1 MNGVVAIPLL
11 ILGVVVGAVALAALI
26 FLFITL
32 FGLTW
37 RILGNIFRFI
47 GAEIGDAL
55 RFVGAVLC
63 ALLFAPMVVLNIVI
77 GRWSASRHYANAFWS
92 EVNAAGRAVYRVF
105 VGNPARLFGL
115 GTALE
120 GIEQRV
126 PQAMAAAPGKDKPT
140 KRVGQFDGY
149 TIVGS
154 LQGGGSGSRLYI
166 AEPDAL
172 KRAAF
177 SRQGLQDVDRVVIKV
192 FSLKDGSSLPQI
204 VRESRALD
212 AAKKLGLVLEHE
224 LTPERFFYVMRYV
237 PGDSLAVV
245 TQRLHAESGGEGL
258 DGRRLSAALGYGC
271 DLLESLDAYHRAG
284 LWHKDVKPDNIIVDA
299 HDHKAHLVDFG
310 LVTPLRSAMT
320 LTTHGTEYF
329 RDPELVRQALRGV
342 KVHEIDGSRFDIYAA
357 GAVLFS
363 VIENSFPAH
372 GGLSQTTKRCPE
384 ALRWIVRRAMTDY
397 DRRYTSAAEMLADLR
412 VVRDAAD
419 PFRLK
424 PVDLPSVHGRG
435 EVFQPEATPEAFD
448 AGVRPAPKQA
458 ARGTP
463 VPPPARPSGRPN
475 LTVADWWSG
484 RYTVAGRP
492 AAAAP
497 RAGAEPVARR
507 QPLVPPEARRSAA
520 DQVREARAR
529 ARARRAS
536 ASERIAARRGVRPTY
551 NNSPNGPVVLAGLLG
566 LGVVFALGLIGY
578 GIFSNVSGNRI
589 AGIYSPYPAPAE
601 VTQPQPWYPGTTL
614 FPDAPTPTETVTVV
628 APSTPPSIPDAPTP
642 AGNPSLALPQIHAS
656 ILVVS
661 DLNLPLST
669 QTQGRVRDGLKMLE
683 QHGAE
688 LAGDLVASD
697 DAGMIDLIASLRRD
711 RGSVPIDSDELPRRA
726 REWLEGVPFD
736 GVLFLAPDPQGG
748 NEPKALL
755 VTDRFFTRLGWQ
767 WAPEQFVRVLAG
779 NGYVPD

>member
-1 MNGVVAIPLL
+1 MNGVVAIPLV
-11 ILGVVVGAVALAALI
+11 ILGFLAAAVALAALI
-26 FLFITL
+26 FLFAKL

-37 RILGNIFRFI
+37 KILGNIFRFI
-47 GAEIGDAL
+47 GAEIGDTL
-55 RFVGAVLC
+55 RIVGALLS
-63 ALLFAPMVVLNIVI
+63 ALLFAPLVVLNIVI
-77 GRWSASRHYANAFWS
+77 GRWSASRHFANAFWS
-92 EVNAAGRAVYRVF
+92 EMNAAGRAVYRVF

-177 SRQGLQDVDRVVIKV
+177 SRQGLLDVDRVVIKV

-245 TQRLHAESGGEGL
+245 TQRLHAESGGDGL
-258 DGRRLSAALGYGC
+258 EGRRLNAALGYGC

-299 HDHKAHLVDFG
+299 HDQKAHLVDFG

-435 EVFQPEATPEAFD
+435 EVFQPEAAPEPFD
-448 AGVRPAPKQA
+448 AGVRPGPAHA
-458 ARGTP
+458 ARATP
-463 VPPPARPSGRPN
+463 IPPSPRPAGRPN

-492 AAAAP
+492 TPAAAKATPAP
-497 RAGAEPVARR
+497 GVRR

-529 ARARRAS
+529 ARARRVS
-536 ASERIAARRGVRPTY
+536 ASERVAARRGARPSYT
-551 NNSPNGPVVLAGLLG
+551 NSPSG
-566 LGVVFALGLIGY
+566 GVVFAGFLGLAVFIALLL
-578 GIFSNVSGNRI
+578 I
-589 AGIYSPYPAPAE
+589 AGGLFYSSTRSVSYSDGPQVRIPSPPALPAP
-601 VTQPQPWYPGTTL
+601 P
-614 FPDAPTPTETVTVV
+614 APLPTITSRVLVV
-628 APSTPPSIPDAPTP
+628 SE
-642 AGNPSLALPQIHAS
+642 LALP
-656 ILVVS
+656 
-661 DLNLPLST
+661 LSEADR
-669 QTQGRVRDGLKMLE
+669 QEVERGMAVLRNA
-683 QHGAE
+683 GAR
-688 LAGDLVASD
+688 LAGDLVSDSD
-697 DAGMIDLIASLRRD
+697 DSVLDTLARLRHERGARPVDSAEMHDVVRAWVAARPEFDAVMFIAIDPAQSGRKIGVLITPEMIATQSWATAPERFVHGLASL
-711 RGSVPIDSDELPRRA
+711 PA
-726 REWLEGVPFD
+726 
-736 GVLFLAPDPQGG
+736 APSAPSTPASPSSGG
-748 NEPKALL
+748 
-755 VTDRFFTRLGWQ
+755 
-767 WAPEQFVRVLAG
+767 
-779 NGYVPD
+779 